1 MRRPPDAGYS
11 LFEFVVV
18 LVISAILAAFA
29 IPLLQKQT
37 IDATWF
43 SEEVRAAV
51 RHAQRQAVAQRRLVY
66 VKVSLDKVELCYGV
80 PTPGGCPGLLTN
92 PSTGAVYEVN
102 APSGVALSP
111 ATSFS
116 FNGLG
121 QPSAAV
127 AISVGGQ
134 AVTVVAETG
143 YVR

>member
-1 MRRPPDAGYS
+1 MKRHPSAGYT
-11 LFEFVVV
+11 LFELVVV

-29 IPLLQKQT
+29 IPYMQRSE
-37 IDATWF
+37 IDASWF

-66 VKVSLDKVELCYGV
+66 VKVAADKLELCYGI
-80 PTPGGCPGLLTN
+80 PTPASCPSPLTN
-92 PSTGAVYEVN
+92 PSTGAAYVVA

-111 ATSFS
+111 PTSFS

-121 QPSAAV
+121 QPSAAA

-134 AVTVVAETG
+134 PVTVAAETG
-143 YVR
+143 YVQ